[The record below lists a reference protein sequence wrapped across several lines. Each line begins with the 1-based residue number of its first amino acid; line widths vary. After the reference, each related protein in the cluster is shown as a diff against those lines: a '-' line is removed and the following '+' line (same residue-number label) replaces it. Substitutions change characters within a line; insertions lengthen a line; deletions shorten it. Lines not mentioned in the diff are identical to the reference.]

1 MGHDLR
7 SEPRSG
13 ANPLTGPEAGATSVE
28 YAVMV
33 ALIAA
38 VIIGSVVTLGLTTE
52 GIFVDFV
59 ANWP

>member
-1 MGHDLR
+1 
-7 SEPRSG
+7 
-13 ANPLTGPEAGATSVE
+13 
-28 YAVMV
+28 MV